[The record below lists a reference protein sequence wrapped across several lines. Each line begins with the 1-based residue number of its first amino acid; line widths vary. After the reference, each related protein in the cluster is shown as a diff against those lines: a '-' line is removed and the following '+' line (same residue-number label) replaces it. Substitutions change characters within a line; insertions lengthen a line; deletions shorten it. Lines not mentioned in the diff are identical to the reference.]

1 MTPTQRCTISSS
13 RAALISGFILLLF
26 CGVIGKLYLVQ
37 ILQYQKFF
45 NLKEKQYIQTIEIKP
60 KRGTIYDCQGR
71 ELVLT
76 IDVESLC
83 AFPRQIENKPEAAA
97 RIARIINADA
107 GEIRNKLESDK
118 YFVWLARKLDVEKA
132 RELKALNLKGI
143 DFIKEGKR
151 FYPDGVLANQV
162 LGYVGLDNDGL
173 TGVEKYFDEYIKG
186 ESSYLT
192 QGKDAKGRGVLNDTQ
207 NCYISNNSNDIVLSI
222 DRNIQYLA
230 EKELDAA
237 WSQYHGRQALIIVQR
252 TKTGEILALAGR
264 PTFDRNKIGD
274 SSMNEMRLKA
284 ISDFYEPGSTFKVIS
299 AAAALEEKVVAP
311 DDRYFCENGS
321 YKVGPTVIRDH
332 EKEGWLTFAQV
343 LERSSNIGMAKVADK
358 LGKDKL
364 YYYAKL
370 FGFGGLTGI
379 ELPGETEGLLRQPRD
394 WSGVSLGRIAFGQ
407 EIGVTPLQLI
417 NAVNA
422 VANGGVLMQPFIV
435 KCIRNKNGT
444 IIKDFKPQVVRRV
457 ISADTAKTLTE
468 ILQGVVE
475 RGTGVMAQVKGYDIA
490 GKTGTAQKIDPDLHK
505 YSPTKYVASFVGY
518 LPADNPEVTILVIID
533 EPKEI
538 HWGGSVC
545 APVFGQ
551 VAKDIMRYLN
561 IPAKVPLLALNKK
574 I

>member
-1 MTPTQRCTISSS
+1 VSRS
-13 RAALISGFILLLF
+13 RAALVSAFILLLF
-26 CGVIGKLYLVQ
+26 CGVIGRLYFVQ

-45 NLKEKQYIQTIEIKP
+45 NLKEKQYVQTIEIKP

-71 ELVLT
+71 ELAMT

-83 AFPRQIENKPEAAA
+83 AFPRQIENKAEIAA

-107 GEIRNKLESDK
+107 GEIRSKLDTDK
-118 YFVWLARKLDVEKA
+118 YFVWLARKLEVEKVN
-132 RELKALNLKGI
+132 ELKALNLKGVA
-143 DFIKEGKR
+143 FIKEGKR
-151 FYPDGVLANQV
+151 FYPDGILANQV

-173 TGVEKYFDEYIKG
+173 TGIEKYFDEYIKG

-207 NCYISNNSNDIVLSI
+207 NCYISNNSNDVILTL

-237 WSQYHGRQALIIVQR
+237 WSQYHGRQALIIVQK

-264 PTFDRNKIGD
+264 PTFDRNKIND
-274 SSMNEMRLKA
+274 NSVNEMRLRA
-284 ISDFYEPGSTFKVIS
+284 ICDFYEPGSTFKVIS
-299 AAAALEEKVVAP
+299 AAAALEEKVVTP
-311 DDRYFCENGS
+311 TDRYFCENGS

-343 LERSSNIGMAKVADK
+343 VERSSNIGMAKVADK
-358 LGKDKL
+358 LGRDKL

-422 VANGGVLMQPFIV
+422 VANGGVLMQPYIV

-444 IIKDFKPQVVRRV
+444 VVKDFKPQVVRRV
-457 ISADTAKTLTE
+457 VSADTAKTLTE
-468 ILQGVVE
+468 ILQGVVD

-490 GKTGTAQKIDPDLHK
+490 GKTGTAQKIDPELHK

-561 IPAKVPLLALNKK
+561 IPVKTPLLAFNKK